1 MILIFK
7 LIFFKKINFSTE
19 NKKVSFKIGGNHLG
33 RKILIAD
40 DSGKLEK
47 KQCFNNKIQE
57 VNNVERKS
65 IANNLVQFLKVL
77 L

>member
-47 KQCFNNKIQE
+47 
-57 VNNVERKS
+57 NNVLIEKYKKL
-65 IANNLVQFLKVL
+65 IMLKENQ
-77 L
+77 